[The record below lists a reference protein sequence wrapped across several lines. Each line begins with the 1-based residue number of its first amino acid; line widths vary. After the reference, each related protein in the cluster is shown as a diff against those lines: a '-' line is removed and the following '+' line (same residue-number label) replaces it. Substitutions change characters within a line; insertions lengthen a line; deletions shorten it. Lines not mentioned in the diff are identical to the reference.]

1 MEKTQS
7 LLQTVQR
14 FFKIALRLNDRH
26 LFIRKL
32 LKFKRFFYDQFLTL
46 IFYETTTLF
55 GNLNYIF
62 LIHLTVGKGIII

>member
-32 LKFKRFFYDQFLTL
+32 LKFKRVFLRSVFDINFLGNDNL
-46 IFYETTTLF
+46 IWKLK
-55 GNLNYIF
+55 LHIF
-62 LIHLTVGKGIII
+62 NSFNRR

>member
-14 FFKIALRLNDRH
+14 FFKIALRLNNRH

-32 LKFKRFFYDQFLTL
+32 LKFKRFFYVQFLTL
-46 IFYETTTLF
+46 IF
-55 GNLNYIF
+55 
-62 LIHLTVGKGIII
+62 